1 MSHRPRANEPRWVRE
16 LAEEVLGP
24 ARYQASTRVN
34 TLIAEAAEEHG
45 VAGKELAIRVAKEW
59 ARRGWVAD
67 WRLPVEVA

>member
-1 MSHRPRANEPRWVRE
+1 
-16 LAEEVLGP
+16 
-24 ARYQASTRVN
+24 
-34 TLIAEAAEEHG
+34 LIAEAAEEHG